1 MIKIYTKMKNG
12 NILVTVHRTPEEMKV
27 KLAELAIKVK
37 KQQEALKR
45 AQYISPEIWNMRVT
59 I

>member
-1 MIKIYTKMKNG
+1 VIKIYTKMKNG
-12 NILVTVHRTPEEMKV
+12 NILVTKRYTPEELKV
-27 KLAELAIKVK
+27 KLAELAIKAK
-37 KQQEALKR
+37 KRQEALKR

>member
-1 MIKIYTKMKNG
+1 MKNG
-12 NILVTVHRTPEEMKV
+12 NILVLKHHTPEEMKV
-27 KLAELAIKVK
+27 FLAKLAIKAK

-45 AQYISPEIWNMRVT
+45 AQYISPEIWNMQVT